1 MESVGESDEPGGAG
15 DVRVICAWCRQQL
28 SGAPSGRVSHGI
40 CPRCAREFLERLPA
54 SYLESIA
61 DDDGTVTLFSGYRF
75 ALEEVRRAA
84 G

>member
-1 MESVGESDEPGGAG
+1 MDDSSEPGSPGGEVAI
-15 DVRVICAWCRQQL
+15 VCAWCRQQL